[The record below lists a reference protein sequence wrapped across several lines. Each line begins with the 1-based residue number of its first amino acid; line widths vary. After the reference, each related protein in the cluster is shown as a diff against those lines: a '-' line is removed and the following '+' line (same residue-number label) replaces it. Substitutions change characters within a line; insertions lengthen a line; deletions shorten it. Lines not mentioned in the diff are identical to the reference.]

1 MQQEN
6 TYIRCIKCWVKSFNL
21 APYIFV
27 FYIYKLQYDR
37 RYIILNNTLNIPSKH
52 TYFPL
57 FMDWN
62 LLYFW
67 FSMLDYSHIYTGRL
81 INPCVSLSWLVLQH
95 ESTKKCC
102 QELTPISTTDSRG
115 IFYDLRFSFRR
126 RGAFH
131 WNSGFD
137 FKST

>member
-1 MQQEN
+1 MQREN
-6 TYIRCIKCWVKSFNL
+6 TYIRCIKCRVKSFNL

-67 FSMLDYSHIYTGRL
+67 FSMLDYSHIYTEWL

-115 IFYDLRFSFRR
+115 IFYDLWFSFGR
-126 RGAFH
+126 RGVFH
-131 WNSGFD
+131 WNSG
-137 FKST
+137 